1 MRIVNPLYD
10 TAFKYLMQ
18 NEKFAKRVLS
28 VILDEEVEVVHLSQQ
43 ETVFPDQKRQL
54 TLFRLDFKAVIREPD
69 GTRKTILVELQ
80 KSKYETDIQ
89 RFRHYLGS
97 SYMEKPKNNQVCEEQ
112 VQYSGMYPIVTIY
125 ILGYK
130 LDELPYM
137 AVTVNR
143 EIIDASTKQ
152 KIDVKSFFIEHLTH
166 KSHIIQVR
174 RLPAQRRTRL
184 ENFMVLFNQAW
195 VTETNSILDL
205 QELPKEFED
214 LANYLHGPV
223 ADEQFRR
230 NLDAEEELDSIF
242 DQQEAKYL
250 HQIAVAQQE
259 KEEAEKREAEA
270 QQRETEAIQREAQE
284 RQQKQ
289 EAQEREAEECRQKE
303 EALQEKKQA
312 MLKLATKMKRYG
324 ESVEDIIRETGLT
337 KQEIEN
343 LEI

>member
-1 MRIVNPLYD
+1 
-10 TAFKYLMQ
+10 
-18 NEKFAKRVLS
+18 
-28 VILDEEVEVVHLSQQ
+28 
-43 ETVFPDQKRQL
+43 
-54 TLFRLDFKAVIREPD
+54 
-69 GTRKTILVELQ
+69 
-80 KSKYETDIQ
+80 
-89 RFRHYLGS
+89 
-97 SYMEKPKNNQVCEEQ
+97 
-112 VQYSGMYPIVTIY
+112 
-125 ILGYK
+125 
-130 LDELPYM
+130 M

-143 EIIDASTKQ
+143 EIIDAATKQ

-174 RLPAQRRTRL
+174 RLPQQRRTRL

-205 QELPKEFED
+205 QELPEGFED
-214 LANYLHGPV
+214 LATYLHGPV

-259 KEEAEKREAEA
+259 KEEAEREKAEA
-270 QQRETEAIQREAQE
+270 QQRELEAQQREAEE

-289 EAQEREAEECRQKE
+289 EAQQREL

-324 ESVEDIIRETGLT
+324 ESMDDIMRETGLT
-337 KQEIEN
+337 QNEIEK
-343 LEI
+343 L

>member
-18 NEKFAKRVLS
+18 NEKFARRVLS
-28 VILDEEVEVVHLSQQ
+28 VILDVEVEEVHLSQQ
-43 ETVFPDQKRQL
+43 ETVFPDQKRHL
-54 TLFRLDFKAVIREPD
+54 TLFRLDFKALIKEPD
-69 GTRKTILVELQ
+69 GTKKTILIELQ
-80 KSKYETDIQ
+80 KSKYKTDIQ

-97 SYMEKPKNNQVCEEQ
+97 AYKDKPRKDIVAEEQ
-112 VQYSGMYPIVTIY
+112 EQYVGIYPIVTIY
-125 ILGYK
+125 ILGYN

-143 EIIDASTKQ
+143 EVIDAATKE
-152 KIDVKSFFIEHLTH
+152 KIEVESFFIEHLTH

-174 RLPAQRRTRL
+174 RLPEQRRTRL

-205 QELPKEFED
+205 EELPEGFED

-223 ADEQFRR
+223 ADAQFLR

-270 QQRETEAIQREAQE
+270 QQREAEAQKREHEAQNREAQ
-284 RQQKQ
+284 
-289 EAQEREAEECRQKE
+289 
-303 EALQEKKQA
+303 ALQEKKQA
-312 MLKLATKMKRYG
+312 MLKLATKMKKYG
-324 ESVEDIIRETGLT
+324 ESVEDIMRETGLT
-337 KQEIEN
+337 EQEIEN
-343 LEI
+343 LKI